1 MDSNFN
7 INGTCYPSDRFSSY
21 EEYVKHLKD
30 KRFAFDAPDVIN
42 KIESL

>member
-21 EEYVKHLKD
+21 EEYVKYLKD
-30 KRFAFDAPDVIN
+30 KRFAFDAPGVIDD
-42 KIESL
+42 SV